1 MSGVTVGTALMVG
14 AGTAAVGTMYA
25 ADRASSAAKKNGAL
39 AATAAE
45 DERALAREQLDYYKG
60 RDAQSAALQ
69 AQANAI
75 AGRVA
80 NSQIALMDQQRQISG
95 EYHTRNKTVF
105 WPLEDTIVKDANEFD
120 TPERREAEAAKSVAD
135 VGVQIDGERQAMVR
149 NQQRMGVNPS
159 SGNAL
164 AVGNQMSLAAASA
177 KGAAATGAR
186 DRIETQGFAR
196 KIDAASLGRG
206 LASAQATAASTATQA
221 GDGAV
226 RAAYAPVTA
235 NAEATKLMGNA
246 MQDYQNSMSG
256 ANRLLISAQQQ
267 EAAQWGQ
274 AASGFANMA
283 GTLAGSYLANQ
294 PKTPAVAG

>member
-25 ADRASSAAKKNGAL
+25 ADRASSAAKKTSQL
-39 AATAAE
+39 AASAAE
-45 DERALAREQLDYYKG
+45 DERTLAREQLNYYKQ

-69 AQANAI
+69 REANAI

-80 NSQIALMDQQRQISG
+80 NSQVALMNQQRQIAG
-95 EYHTRNKTVF
+95 EYHNRNKTVF
-105 WPLEDTIVKDANEFD
+105 WPLEDTIVKDAKEYD

-135 VGVQIDGERQAMVR
+135 VGVQIDGAQQAMTR

-159 SGNAL
+159 SGNTL
-164 AVGNQMSLAAASA
+164 AMGNQMSLAAASA

-196 KIDAASLGRG
+196 KMDAASLGRG

-221 GDGAV
+221 GNSAV
-226 RAAYAPVTA
+226 SAAYAPVNA
-235 NAEATKLMGNA
+235 NAQATQLMGNA

-256 ANRLLISAQQQ
+256 ANRLLITAQQQ
-267 EAAQWGQ
+267 DAAQWGQ

-283 GTLAGSYLANQ
+283 GTLAGSYIGAKA
-294 PKTPAVAG
+294 KTA